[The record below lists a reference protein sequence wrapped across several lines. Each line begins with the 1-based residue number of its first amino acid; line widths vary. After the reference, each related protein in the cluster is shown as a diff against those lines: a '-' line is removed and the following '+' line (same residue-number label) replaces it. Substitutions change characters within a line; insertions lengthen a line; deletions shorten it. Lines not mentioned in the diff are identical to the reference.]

1 MTTPKVQTIK
11 RQDARFYVDPENA
24 SIKYPGVTSVLN
36 MIGKPFLQYWSAKLV
51 AEYAVDNL
59 GPITQ
64 IVLNGDRQGAID
76 LAKGAP
82 RRNTAEAADTG
93 TAAHEA
99 FERMAKGLGPGR
111 ITPNIKPFVEHFD
124 RFLQERTPEFIFLE
138 ETVWSD
144 TYGYAGSFDSYMI
157 LDGKRYFVDN
167 KTTRSGIHAE
177 VGLQLAAY
185 RYSDNII
192 RQDGTR
198 VPTPEAD
205 GGLVIHV
212 RPEGLKVVEVQ
223 ADEECFEVF
232 KALRKVFDYDKGLS
246 KDIVSSEEM
255 FTTYADEDAL
265 PTGPKRRT
273 PRAAP
278 KRVTLP
284 A

>member
-11 RQDARFYVDPENA
+11 RQDARFYVDPDDA
-24 SIKYPGVTSVLN
+24 ATKVPGVTSVLN
-36 MIGKPFLQYWSAKLV
+36 EISKPFLQFWSSKLV

-76 LAKGAP
+76 LLKGTP
-82 RRNTAEAADTG
+82 RRNTAQAADTG
-93 TAAHEA
+93 TAAHAA

-111 ITPNIKPFVEHFD
+111 ITPDIKPFVEHFD
-124 RFLQERTPEFIFLE
+124 AFLQAKQPEFIFLE

-144 TYGYAGSFDSYMI
+144 THRYAGSFDSFMI
-157 LDGKRYFVDN
+157 MDGKRYFVDN

-177 VGLQLAAY
+177 VGIQLAAY

-205 GGLVIHV
+205 GGMVVHV
-212 RPEGLKVVEVQ
+212 RPEGLKLVEVQ

-232 KALRKVFDYDKGLS
+232 KHLRAVFDYSRGLS
-246 KDIVSSEEM
+246 KQIVSDTEL
-255 FTTYADEDAL
+255 FTTYTPEDAE
-265 PTGPKRRT
+265 PSGPKRRT
-273 PRAAP
+273 PRAR
-278 KRVTLP
+278 RVTV
-284 A
+284 

>member
-1 MTTPKVQTIK
+1 VTTPKVKTIK
-11 RQDARFYVDPENA
+11 RQDTRFYVDPDDA
-24 SIKYPGVTSVLN
+24 AVKVPGVTSVLN
-36 MIGKPFLQYWSAKLV
+36 MIGKPFLQHWAAKLV
-51 AEYAVDNL
+51 AEYAVDNM

-64 IVLNGDRQGAID
+64 LVLNGDRQGAID

-82 RRNTAEAADTG
+82 RRNTAQAADTG
-93 TAAHEA
+93 TAAHAA

-111 ITPNIKPFVEHFD
+111 VTPDIQVFVEHFD
-124 RFLQERTPEFIFLE
+124 KFLNDQQPEYVFLE

-144 TYGYAGSFDSYMI
+144 TYGYAGSFDAYMI
-157 LDGKRYFVDN
+157 LNGKRYFVDN

-177 VGLQLAAY
+177 VGIQLAAY

-232 KALRKVFDYDKGLS
+232 KALRQVFDYDKGLS
-246 KDIVSSEEM
+246 KQIVSETEL
-255 FTTYADEDAL
+255 FTTYVDEDAL
-265 PTGPKRRT
+265 PTGPQRRR
-273 PRAAP
+273 PRAP
-278 KRVTLP
+278 KRATIP

>member
-1 MTTPKVQTIK
+1 MTTPKVTTIK
-11 RQDARFYVDPENA
+11 RQDARFYVDPDDA
-24 SIKYPGVTSVLN
+24 ATKVPGVTSVLN
-36 MIGKPFLQYWSAKLV
+36 EISKPFLQFWSSKLV

-59 GPITQ
+59 GPLTQ

-76 LAKGAP
+76 LLKGTP

-93 TAAHEA
+93 TAAHAA

-111 ITPNIKPFVEHFD
+111 VTPNIQPFVEHVD
-124 RFLQERTPEFIFLE
+124 KFLQAKSPEFIFLE

-144 TYGYAGSFDSYMI
+144 THAYAGSFDGYMI
-157 LDGKRYFVDN
+157 MDGKRYFMDW

-177 VGLQLAAY
+177 VGIQLAAY

-205 GGLVIHV
+205 GGMVVHV
-212 RPEGLKVVEVQ
+212 RPEGLKLVEVQ

-232 KALRKVFDYDKGLS
+232 KHLRAVFDYSRGLS
-246 KDIVSSEEM
+246 KQIVSDTEL
-255 FTTYADEDAL
+255 FTTYQPEDAE
-265 PTGPKRRT
+265 PSGPKRRT
-273 PRAAP
+273 PRAR
-278 KRVTLP
+278 RVTV
-284 A
+284 